1 MRERFYLFIYLFI
14 YLFVNT
20 STVNQDPIES
30 KGAKIHDDEDLTGRV
45 IAENYRI
52 LSKLGAGSFGQVYL
66 CENIHTNEQWAIKIE
81 LINKNTRPILA
92 SEVDRSIDLI

>member
-1 MRERFYLFIYLFI
+1 MFI

-20 STVNQDPIES
+20 STVTQDPIES
-30 KGAKIHDDEDLTGRV
+30 KGTKIHDEDLTGRV

-52 LSKLGAGSFGQVYL
+52 LSKLGAGAFGQVYL

-92 SEVDRSIDLI
+92 SEVDKDRSI